1 MADDCHDRAVLNNPP
16 PCQSIILAVS
26 SRDSP
31 DFSVDS
37 DPPTGAV
44 WQHYLMKRILS
55 VALAAAFLCCTVR
68 AIEFTREQSG
78 RIAKAVGTLLDRAHY
93 KGTRMDDAISEM
105 HLRNYLDALDY
116 NHMIFLQTDVDE
128 FTAKHGKKL
137 DNLTN
142 SGDADPAYEIFSRY
156 LKRLDV
162 CVTRLPGL
170 LKAQHDFRLDERFS
184 TQRNKLP
191 WPKDE
196 AESAEIWRQR
206 MKFELLNGRLTDE
219 TAEKTAEKIT
229 KRYARLQKNMKQF
242 DASDTLQ
249 VYLSA
254 LGQAFDP
261 HSGYM
266 APADAKNFAI
276 HNVDLKL
283 NGIGAQLRQN
293 DEGYTE
299 IVNLTPGGP
308 AELSKQFKPKDKI
321 VAVAQGDAEPVD
333 CLDMR
338 LNEVVGMIRGKKG
351 TEVRLT
357 IIPADAVS
365 ESERKVIRIVRDEIK
380 LTEQYAYARV
390 IDHLTADG
398 KAQRLGVIELPQF
411 YKKCAAD
418 VEKLLLRLQK
428 EKVAGVILDLRRNG
442 GGLLN
447 EAVELTGL
455 FIKKGPVVQVRQ
467 PKQIEVLE
475 DEDGRVTYDG
485 PLMVLVGHHSASA
498 SEIVAAALQDYGR
511 ALIVGDLT
519 THGKGTVQ
527 TLYPLANFMGTRQVA
542 DPGELKFT
550 ISKFYRIAG
559 GTTQKHGVTPD
570 VILPNVLDYL
580 ETGEAFL
587 PNVLEAD
594 NIPAA
599 KYQRADRVNG
609 GLDELRKNSTARI
622 TKDQDFAY
630 VREDIEL
637 VKKQRADKT
646 ISLNEAQRLKEKQD
660 AEARAEA
667 RKKERDAR
675 PPAAD
680 KVFLLKTETVDK
692 NQPLLA
698 IQPPKPTPVT
708 TKNAEP
714 KSKAAPPA
722 KKEVKPPEDG
732 DEPEDTTDAGKAVI
746 DVYLREALEILSD
759 YSKQQA
765 KVVRGEV
772 VIVR

>member
-1 MADDCHDRAVLNNPP
+1 
-16 PCQSIILAVS
+16 
-26 SRDSP
+26 
-31 DFSVDS
+31 
-37 DPPTGAV
+37 
-44 WQHYLMKRILS
+44 MKRILS
-55 VALAAAFLCCTVR
+55 VALAVAFLGGAVR
-68 AIEFTREQSG
+68 AVEFTREQSG

-93 KGTRMDDAISEM
+93 KGTRLDDAISEI
-105 HLRNYLDALDY
+105 HLKNYLDALDF

-128 FTAKHGKKL
+128 FTAKFGKKL

-142 SGDADPAYEIFSRY
+142 AGDAEPAYEIFDRY

-170 LKAQHDFRLDERFS
+170 LKAQHDFTLEEKFNA
-184 TQRNKLP
+184 QRNKLP
-191 WPKDE
+191 WPKTE
-196 AESAEIWRQR
+196 AESAELWRQR

-219 TAEKTAEKIT
+219 TPAKTVEKIT

-261 HSGYM
+261 HSAYM

-283 NGIGAQLRQN
+283 NGIGALLGQDPDDDFTRIR
-293 DEGYTE
+293 G
-299 IVNLTPGGP
+299 LTPGGP
-308 AELSKQFKPKDKI
+308 AELGKQLKPNDKI

-333 CLDMR
+333 CVGMKLG
-338 LNEVVGMIRGKKG
+338 EVVDMIRGKKG
-351 TEVRLT
+351 SEVRLT

-365 ESERKVIRIVRDEIK
+365 EADRKVIRIVRAEIK
-380 LTEQYAYARV
+380 LTEQYAYGRV
-390 IDHLTADG
+390 IDHVTADG
-398 KAQRLGVIELPQF
+398 TKQRLGVIELPQF

-418 VEKLLLRLQK
+418 VEKLLVRLQK

-475 DEDGRVTYDG
+475 DEGGRVTYDG

-527 TLYPLANFMGTRQVA
+527 TLYPLGNFMGTRQVA

-594 NIPAA
+594 NIPPA
-599 KYQRADRVNG
+599 KYQRTDRVNG
-609 GLDELRKNSTARI
+609 GLDELRKNSSARI

-630 VREDIEL
+630 IREDIEL

-646 ISLNEAQRLKEKQD
+646 ISLNEPQRLKEKKD

-680 KVFLLKTETVDK
+680 KVFLVKTETVDK
-692 NQPLLA
+692 NLPIIP
-698 IQPPKPTPVT
+698 IQPPKPVPAVAKDASTKGKT
-708 TKNAEP
+708 T
-714 KSKAAPPA
+714 PPA
-722 KKEVKPPEDG
+722 KKEVKPPEDA
-732 DEPEDTTDAGKAVI
+732 EEMEDTTDAAKAII
-746 DVYLREALEILSD
+746 DAYLREALDILSD
-759 YSKQQA
+759 YTRQQA
-765 KVVRGEV
+765 KAGRGEV
-772 VIVR
+772 VVVPR